1 MRYNQV
7 IEVEYI
13 DSLISSEERTGIA
26 SLLML
31 CEKLNQDKIFTP
43 DFFFEVIKY
52 GFSRLLCRRWGCI
65 FKRRYGLLSD

>member
-1 MRYNQV
+1 MRYNQI

-43 DFFFEVIKY
+43 DFFLK
-52 GFSRLLCRRWGCI
+52 
-65 FKRRYGLLSD
+65 